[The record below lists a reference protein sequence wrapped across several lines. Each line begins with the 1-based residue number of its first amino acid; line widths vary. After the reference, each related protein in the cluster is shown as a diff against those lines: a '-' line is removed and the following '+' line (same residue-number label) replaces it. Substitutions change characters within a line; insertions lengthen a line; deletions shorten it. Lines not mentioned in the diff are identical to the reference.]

1 MKVLHVIPAVSPKYG
16 GPSLALVPMCKA
28 LIAAGVDIQIAST
41 DAEPGGRIPFEL
53 GIQTPYKGV
62 PGIFFR
68 KQGRGSFT
76 YSLPFARWLA
86 KNVSAFDV
94 VHIHGV
100 FSHVCLTAAR
110 VCQRQGAP
118 YLVRPLGHIE
128 PWSLAQKPL
137 RKKLFLKTGGAGMLR
152 NAAALHYVSSSEK
165 QLSESALKL
174 NHGVVIPLGID
185 LEGLESAAARNGDGA
200 DFRRPYM
207 LVLSRLRATK
217 GIDVL
222 LEAFLTLR
230 KDKRF
235 ADWQLVIAGDGSP
248 QYENSLKQIIK
259 QEKAE
264 DSVLLTGW
272 LDGAAKSRALAGASV
287 MALPSHHDAFG
298 LCVIE
303 AMAHGIPVLVGT
315 QVGLAEEIIVGGAG
329 WTSEVKVSA
338 LSETLASILSDHDER
353 RRRGMAGRAL
363 ARKFDGQHVAE
374 MLVRLYKSMKEHQ
387 PAECLI

>member
-1 MKVLHVIPAVSPKYG
+1 MKILHVIPAVSPKFG
-16 GPSLALVPMCKA
+16 GPSHALVPMCKA
-28 LIAAGVDIQIAST
+28 LMAAGVDVQIAST
-41 DAEPGGRIPFEL
+41 DAEPSGRLPLEL
-53 GIQTPYKGV
+53 GRATSYKGV
-62 PGIFFR
+62 PGIFFK

-76 YSLPFARWLA
+76 YSLPLARWLTQ
-86 KNVSAFDV
+86 NVSAFYV

-110 VCQRQGAP
+110 ACQRQGVP
-118 YLVRPLGHIE
+118 YLIRPLGHIE
-128 PWSLAQKPL
+128 SWSLAQKPL

-165 QLSESALKL
+165 ELSESALKL
-174 NHGVVIPLGID
+174 NHGVVIPLGIN
-185 LEGLESAAARNGDGA
+185 LEVLESTEPRNGDGA
-200 DFRRPYM
+200 DFRRPYI

-222 LEAFLTLR
+222 LEAFLTIR
-230 KDKRF
+230 KDERF

-248 QYENSLKQIIK
+248 QYEDSLKQIIR
-259 QEKAE
+259 QERAE
-264 DSVLLTGW
+264 DSVRLTGW
-272 LDGAAKSRALAGASV
+272 LDGEAKSRALAGASL

-315 QVGLAEEIIVGGAG
+315 QVGLAEEIMIGGAG

-338 LSETLASILSDHDER
+338 LTETLGSILSDHDER
-353 RRRGMAGRAL
+353 RRRGVAGRAL
-363 ARKFDGQHVAE
+363 ARKFDWQEVAE
-374 MLVRLYKSMKEHQ
+374 MLVKLYESMGTD
-387 PAECLI
+387 AV